1 MTDYK
6 PISCANY
13 DRFEIAIMHRES
25 LRLIWNEE
33 NVVYDRVVTPV
44 NLQTES
50 GAEFLV
56 VRGED
61 GMQRIRLDH
70 IRKVSAA

>member
-13 DRFEIAIMHRES
+13 DRFEIAIMHHES
-25 LRLIWNEE
+25 LRLVWNEE
-33 NVVYDRVVTPV
+33 NVLFDRVVTPV

-56 VRGED
+56 VRGEQ
-61 GMQRIRLDH
+61 GVQRIRLDR